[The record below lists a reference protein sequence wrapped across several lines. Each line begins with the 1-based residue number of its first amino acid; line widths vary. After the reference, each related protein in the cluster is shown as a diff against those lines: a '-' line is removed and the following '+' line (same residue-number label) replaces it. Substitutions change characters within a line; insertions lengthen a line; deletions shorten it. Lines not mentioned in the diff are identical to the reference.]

1 MAVEENKAP
10 VRRFY
15 EEVWDRGNVEFA
27 HEVFADDYLRHDL
40 RPTAAA
46 PGPQGQRQ
54 IAAAFRAAFP
64 DLRWHVDL
72 LLAEGDL
79 VAGRWTASG
88 TNTGPWAGVAATG
101 KHATFSGVNISRIR
115 DGRSWRSGTTV
126 TTLAS
131 RSSWG
136 HRSTRARRQKT
147 ITQARQHEQVISH
160 SGVGRLAG
168 RSLGCVVG
176 AAAGRCGSIG
186 APTNQRIGRRCPH
199 GASSPCSLADLLCAF
214 RGCFTAPTLQT
225 FTALVAGFLA
235 QPAQHT

>member
-1 MAVEENKAP
+1 MAVEENKAL

-88 TNTGPWAGVAATG
+88 TNTGPWAGLAATG
-101 KHATFSGVNISRIR
+101 EHATFSGVNIFRVR
-115 DGRSWRSGTTV
+115 DGKVVEIWN
-126 TTLAS
+126 
-131 RSSWG
+131 
-136 HRSTRARRQKT
+136 HRDD
-147 ITQARQHEQVISH
+147 
-160 SGVGRLAG
+160 
-168 RSLGCVVG
+168 LGF
-176 AAAGRCGSIG
+176 AQQLG
-186 APTNQRIGRRCPH
+186 APVYA
-199 GASSPCSLADLLCAF
+199 GA
-214 RGCFTAPTLQT
+214 
-225 FTALVAGFLA
+225 
-235 QPAQHT
+235 PAQDDDPSAPA